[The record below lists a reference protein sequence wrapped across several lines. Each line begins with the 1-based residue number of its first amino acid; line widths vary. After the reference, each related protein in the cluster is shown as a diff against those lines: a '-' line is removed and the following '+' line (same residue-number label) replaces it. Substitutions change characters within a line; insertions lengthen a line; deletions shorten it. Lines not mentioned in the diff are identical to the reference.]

1 MSDAPAPVPPAA
13 GTTAAPQSLAPLP
26 SSPPRL
32 SPLANWLPPI
42 VAGFVTVLIGFSS
55 SVAIVFSAAQAVGA
69 DPSIAG
75 SWLFAFSIG
84 MAVTCIGLSWRY
96 RMPIITAWSTPGAAL
111 LATSLAGVSLD
122 HAIGAFLFCG
132 VLITICGVTGWFE
145 RVLDRIP
152 VALAAALL
160 AGILTR
166 FALDAV
172 LAAQTQPWLVGTMFI
187 SYLIARIWL
196 PRYAV
201 PIMLVV
207 GLALAA
213 ALGLVDGGRI
223 AFVPALPHW
232 TWPSFSLPVL
242 IGVGVPLFVVTMASQ
257 NVPGVAVLRAN
268 GYKPPVSATMTATG
282 LATVALAPLGA
293 FAINLAAIT
302 AAICAGPHAHP
313 DPARRWVAGVFAG
326 LFYLLAGLFASSV
339 ALLLTALPRELVVA
353 LAGIALLA
361 TIAAGLTQACSDE
374 RWREAAI
381 VAFLVTLSGASFFGI
396 GSAFWGLIIGAFT
409 GWLRPR

>member
-1 MSDAPAPVPPAA
+1 M
-13 GTTAAPQSLAPLP
+13 
-26 SSPPRL
+26 
-32 SPLANWLPPI
+32 
-42 VAGFVTVLIGFSS
+42 
-55 SVAIVFSAAQAVGA
+55 GA
-69 DPSIAG
+69 DPAIAG

-111 LATSLAGVSLD
+111 LATSLSGVPLEQ
-122 HAIGAFLFCG
+122 AIGAFLFCG
-132 VLITICGVTGWFE
+132 LLITICGLTGWFE
-145 RVLDRIP
+145 RILDRIP

-172 LAAQTQPWLVGTMFI
+172 LAARTQPWLVGAMFV
-187 SYLIARIWL
+187 SYLLARRWL
-196 PRYAV
+196 ARYAV
-201 PIMLVV
+201 PVMLLT
-207 GLALAA
+207 GLALAWL
-213 ALGLVDGGRI
+213 LGLVETDRI

-268 GYKPPVSATMTATG
+268 GYTPPVSATMTATG
-282 LATVALAPLGA
+282 LATLLLAPFGA

-313 DPARRWVAGVFAG
+313 DPSRRWIAGVFAG
-326 LFYLLAGLFASSV
+326 IFYLLAGLFAASV
-339 ALLLTALPRELVVA
+339 ALLLTALPHELVVA

-361 TIAAGLTQACSDE
+361 TIAAGLSQACGDE
-374 RWREAAI
+374 HWREAAI
-381 VAFLVTLSGASFFGI
+381 VAFLVTLSGVSFLGI
-396 GSAFWGLIIGAFT
+396 GSAFWGLVIGAST
-409 GWLRPR
+409 GWLRAR